1 MFQLALMTAVPAL
14 ALAGLVWCFT
24 AAWYRNR
31 LIDAEDRADTARDVA
46 ADAMQQLREALT
58 DDFERA
64 SREIHGFT
72 APELV
77 QLRSY
82 ETELSGSPRL
92 ARKFEKFEQ
101 RTAGADLPNT

>member
-1 MFQLALMTAVPAL
+1 MIQLALITAVPAL

-31 LIDAEDRADTARDVA
+31 LIDADDRADTARDVA
-46 ADAMQQLREALT
+46 ADAVQQLREGLT
-58 DDFERA
+58 GDFERA

-72 APELV
+72 APDLV
-77 QLRSY
+77 QLSTY
-82 ETELSGSPRL
+82 ETELGSSPRL
-92 ARKFEKFEQ
+92 ARKFEKFAK